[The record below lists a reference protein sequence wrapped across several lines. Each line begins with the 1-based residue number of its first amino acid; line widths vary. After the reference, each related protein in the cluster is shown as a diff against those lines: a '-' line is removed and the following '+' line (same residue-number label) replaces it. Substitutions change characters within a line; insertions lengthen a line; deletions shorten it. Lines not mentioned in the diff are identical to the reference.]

1 MNSEKIP
8 NLILSYLTSKTKGLE
23 FEKVFHPNG
32 DFGDLVDIDFRK
44 GTLMGHFGVWSN
56 GYVFYNLFD
65 SSKDENWEI
74 IEETLLDTSEI
85 KDDDIEKHLENTVL
99 RVTKMIES

>member
-1 MNSEKIP
+1 MNSEKISD
-8 NLILSYLTSKTKGLE
+8 LILSYLTSKSKGLE
-23 FEKVFHPNG
+23 FEKALHPNG
-32 DFGDLVDIDFRK
+32 DFGDLVDIDFHK

-74 IEETLLDTSEI
+74 IEETLLDTSKI
-85 KDDDIEKHLENTVL
+85 KESDIEKHLENTVL
-99 RVTKMIES
+99 RITDMIDT